1 MERKTK
7 TVAFLTI
14 GGFLYTCYIFVSG
27 WIMGLTHLYY
37 LYSGWIWSSGPHPLM
52 YVTSP
57 LLPIV
62 DIAGLLVILGAVV
75 YFRTYEPINEPVV
88 VTRGKLIILVGFVIE
103 ITAILVHVFGLVAAF
118 SYPEAALQ
126 TADDIATLMIGDVTS
141 LGIAIVAA
149 ATTAF
154 GILVGGVHK
163 GVEFKVP

>member
-1 MERKTK
+1 M
-7 TVAFLTI
+7 
-14 GGFLYTCYIFVSG
+14 
-27 WIMGLTHLYY
+27 HLYY
-37 LYSGWIWSSGPHPLM
+37 LYSGWVWSSGPHPLM

-75 YFRTYEPINEPVV
+75 YFRTYKPTNTPVV
-88 VTRGKLIILVGFVIE
+88 VARGKLIILVGFAIE

-126 TADDIATLMIGDVTS
+126 TADDIARLMMGDATS
-141 LGIAIVAA
+141 LGIAIVAVG
-149 ATTAF
+149 TTAI

-163 GVEFKVP
+163 GVKLKVP